1 MVSPRASCAHGTI
14 GGKLSPEPEIPEM
27 AGRMLGLPYT

>member
-1 MVSPRASCAHGTI
+1 MVSPRASSAHGSI
-14 GGKLSPEPEIPEM
+14 GHKLSPEPEIPGM

>member
-1 MVSPRASCAHGTI
+1 MVSPRAGSAHGDI
-14 GGKLSPEPEIPEM
+14 DPKLSPQPEIPVM